1 MLCLIFTKKKFI
13 AGTVAKKAELLNNS
27 DSKHLYLG
35 SREAMNMLRSQLPQ
49 IIDAYYDSLKRSK
62 IKAPDIIP
70 VAAGVVKESF
80 IEEGKEV
87 WWKNIREVLKESDVE
102 LNLFHIDTL
111 EEAFM
116 NGLNDVGGGNP
127 ITAPYVVVNALD
139 DYITLSFNKL
149 NGKLSKLGS
158 QEVMAFKE
166 LSFDQG
172 YQHILNELISDFNNA
187 GLILNESDKTN
198 LYRQIESFS
207 SSVPFTVVKNGAK
220 VKISAEVKMSSDEF
234 NELLTKNR
242 TQLSSFLSKEK
253 VESLGI
259 SQILLLGALAD
270 NRVMKDYLQQELLL
284 GEKVI
289 PTEAIVKENPF
300 FVIIRGLQTKGIE
313 AIRKIEE
320 DLRKKR
326 EEEEIRRRKALEAQ
340 AAKDTLMNEIRQ
352 VCIDPNKKEEYMN
365 VYVEKGKQLGLPR
378 EVIAWNIQE
387 ALKIAS
393 LNPKPASKDAPLFD
407 TSIAT
412 IPSPTQKG
420 IVKSRY
426 MGSQREDTLRSIGE
440 LYQIK
445 GVLPDNEFQTKK
457 AFALREKEMK
467 VLRVISTEDA
477 QKPGVYERFMKLYN
491 KELKY
496 YGELSDITTARD
508 GKFYSRAF
516 YERNTLK
523 DYIKK
528 IGLYNKRRFEDLTS
542 SDLKFV
548 FQVLKE
554 VNDLQVSHREIN
566 EDNIIIVPKKKWGFT
581 RELDLKLVG
590 FTSKD
595 ATPEEMESQVHNM
608 WGRLIG
614 QKVYNEFR
622 QKVNI

>member
-13 AGTVAKKAELLNNS
+13 AGTVAKKAELLSNS
-27 DSKHLYLG
+27 DSKHLYLS
-35 SREAMNMLRSQLPQ
+35 SREAMNMLRLRLPQ
-49 IIDAYYDSLKRSK
+49 IIDAYYDSLKKSK
-62 IKAPDIIP
+62 IKVPEIIP

-80 IEEGKEV
+80 IEESKDV
-87 WWKNIREVLKESDVE
+87 WWKNISEVLKESDVE

-111 EEAFM
+111 EEAFV
-116 NGLNDVGGGNP
+116 NGLNDAEGGNP
-127 ITAPYVVVNALD
+127 STAPYVVVNALD
-139 DYITLSFNKL
+139 DYIILSFNQL
-149 NGKLSKLGS
+149 NGKFSKLGS

-187 GLILNESDKTN
+187 GLILNESDKAN
-198 LYRQIESFS
+198 LYHQIESFS
-207 SSVPFTVVKNGAK
+207 SSVPFTVFKNGAK
-220 VKISAEVKMSSDEF
+220 VTISAEVKMSSNEF

-242 TQLSSFLSKEK
+242 TQLSPFLNKEK

-270 NRVMKDYLQQELLL
+270 NHVMKDYLQRELSL
-284 GEKVI
+284 GEKVV
-289 PTEAIVKENPF
+289 PTETIIKENPF
-300 FVIIRGLQTKGIE
+300 FVIIRGLQSKGIE
-313 AIRKIEE
+313 SIRKIEE
-320 DLRKKR
+320 ELRKKR
-326 EEEEIRRRKALEAQ
+326 EEEERRRRKALQAQ
-340 AAKDTLMNEIRQ
+340 TAKDTLMNEIRQ
-352 VCIDPNKKEEYMN
+352 ICIDPNKQEEYLD
-365 VYVEKGKQLGLPR
+365 VYVEKGKQLGLPK
-378 EVIAWNIQE
+378 EVITWNIQE

-393 LNPKPASKDAPLFD
+393 LNPQPALKDTPFFD

-412 IPSPTQKG
+412 IPSSAQKG

-426 MGSQREDTLRSIGE
+426 TGSQQEDTLRLIGD

-457 AFALREKEMK
+457 AYSIREKEMK

-477 QKPGVYERFMKLYN
+477 QKPEVHERFMKLYN

-496 YGELSDITTARD
+496 YGELSDISTARD

-523 DYIKK
+523 DYTKK

-542 SDLKFV
+542 SDLKFM

-554 VNDLQVSHREIN
+554 VNDLQVSHSDMN
-566 EDNIIIVPKKKWGFT
+566 EDNIIIIPQKKWGFT
-581 RELDLKLVG
+581 RELDLKFVG
-590 FTSKD
+590 FSSKD
-595 ATPEEMESQVHNM
+595 ATPEEMENQVHNM

-614 QKVYNEFR
+614 QKVYSEFR
-622 QKVNI
+622 QKFNI